1 MVVMTAK
8 LSKGKMITTL
18 LIAAVIVVLLV
29 ALCSAAKKDSAE
41 SAVTTVQSNDDR
53 VAYLESLGW
62 EVDPDPVE
70 TQEVR
75 VPEVLPEVLARY
87 NELQK
92 SQGYDL
98 CRYSGKTLK
107 RYVYEVENYPDT
119 TESYYAT
126 LLIYQNQV
134 VGGDVSSSAQGG
146 LMQGLRYPKTN

>member
-8 LSKGKMITTL
+8 LSKGKLITIL
-18 LIAAVIVVLLV
+18 VIVALLL

-41 SAVTTVQSNDDR
+41 SGVAVVQSNDDR
-53 VAYLESLGW
+53 VSYLQSLGW

-119 TESYYAT
+119 TDSYFAT
-126 LLIYQNQV
+126 LLVYQDQV
-134 VGGDVSSSAQGG
+134 VGGDVSSAALGG
-146 LMQGLRYPKTN
+146 LMQGLNYPKTT

>member
-8 LSKGKMITTL
+8 LSKGKLITIL
-18 LIAAVIVVLLV
+18 LIVIVIIALLA
-29 ALCSAAKKDSAE
+29 ALCSAAKKDTTENTA
-41 SAVTTVQSNDDR
+41 AVVRSNDDR

-62 EVDPDPVE
+62 QVDPEPVE

-75 VPEVLPEVLARY
+75 VPEELPEVLARY

-98 CRYSGKTLK
+98 CHYGGKNLK
-107 RYVYEVENYPDT
+107 RYVYEVENYPDPSD
-119 TESYYAT
+119 SYFAT

-134 VGGDVSSSAQGG
+134 VGGDVSSSSQGG
-146 LMQGLRYPKTN
+146 LMQGLRYPKTP

>member
-8 LSKGKMITTL
+8 LSKGKLITIL
-18 LIAAVIVVLLV
+18 LIVVVIVALLV

-41 SAVTTVQSNDDR
+41 SGVAVVQSNDDR
-53 VAYLESLGW
+53 VSSLQSLGW
-62 EVDPDPVE
+62 EGDPDPVE

-107 RYVYEVENYPDT
+107 R
-119 TESYYAT
+119 
-126 LLIYQNQV
+126 
-134 VGGDVSSSAQGG
+134 
-146 LMQGLRYPKTN
+146 